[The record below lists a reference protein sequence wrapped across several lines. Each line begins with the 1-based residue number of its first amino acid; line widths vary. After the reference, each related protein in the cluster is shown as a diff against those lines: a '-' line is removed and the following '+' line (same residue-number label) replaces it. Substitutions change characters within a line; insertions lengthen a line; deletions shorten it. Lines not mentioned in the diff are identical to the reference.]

1 MNEEEK
7 NNYRYLKFMSSK
19 MELIFQKNN
28 IGLGKRKESIARVF
42 LIPGEGKL
50 IINKTSGAKYLQY
63 NESYLNTV
71 WQPLEKLNLEKQYD
85 VVALVKGG
93 GLTGQAQAIRL
104 GVARLL
110 CKIDNENRKILKP
123 FGFLTRDS
131 RIKERK
137 KYGLKK
143 ARKAPQYSKR

>member
-1 MNEEEK
+1 
-7 NNYRYLKFMSSK
+7 MSSK

-28 IGLGKRKESIARVF
+28 IGLGKRKQSIARVF
-42 LIPGEGKL
+42 LIPGEGNL
-50 IINKTSGAKYLQY
+50 IINKTSGNHYLQY
-63 NESYLNTV
+63 NESYLNTIKA
-71 WQPLEKLNLEKQYD
+71 PLEKLNLKNQFD
-85 VVALVKGG
+85 IVAFVRGG
-93 GLTGQAQAIRL
+93 GLTGQAQAIQL

-110 CKIDNENRKILKP
+110 CCMDQNNRKILKP